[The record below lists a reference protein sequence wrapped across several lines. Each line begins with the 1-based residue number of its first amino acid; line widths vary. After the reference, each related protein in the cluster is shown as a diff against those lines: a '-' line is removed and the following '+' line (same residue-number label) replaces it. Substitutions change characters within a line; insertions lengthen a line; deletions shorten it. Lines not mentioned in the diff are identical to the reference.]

1 MVASAPLMLVV
12 HPSLPVKSV
21 QEFIAHAK
29 ANPGKLNFGSGG
41 GHHAASRRRNA
52 ENDVRHSGHTCRT
65 KARAAL
71 ADPSAARSSSCSKT
85 FRYVAVRQAGKLRAL
100 AVTDL
105 KTLAIAAGFADAR
118 RIGE

>member
-41 GHHAASRRRNA
+41 PGTTPH
-52 ENDVRHSGHTCRT
+52 
-65 KARAAL
+65 L
-71 ADPSAARSSSCSKT
+71 A
-85 FRYVAVRQAGKLRAL
+85 
-100 AVTDL
+100 
-105 KTLAIAAGFADAR
+105 
-118 RIGE
+118 GEML